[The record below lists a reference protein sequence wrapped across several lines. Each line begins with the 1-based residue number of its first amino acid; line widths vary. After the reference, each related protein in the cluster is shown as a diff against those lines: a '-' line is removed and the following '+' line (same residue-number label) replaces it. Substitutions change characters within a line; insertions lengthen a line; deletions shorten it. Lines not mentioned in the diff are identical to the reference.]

1 MYFCALS
8 GYLFCF
14 ARGGLTCAAHP
25 PPLRGGGHCCAVRGC
40 LAFAAKLGSFPRALR
55 SEGARKSSWAVFA
68 SSRAPAR
75 GAEAKLERRLQAAP
89 HCGAMQLAAQRRG
102 CAIPDKIPSQADKS
116 SIQGNIQSPAANAAL
131 SGSLSGAEREHP
143 RSFSLLQYHIS
154 FVLASLT
161 ATQDRPSPFPRDRA
175 PRRRPPR
182 RRAGRPG
189 NTG

>member
-1 MYFCALS
+1 MGDAS
-8 GYLFCF
+8 PAA
-14 ARGGLTCAAHP
+14 AR
-25 PPLRGGGHCCAVRGC
+25 R
-40 LAFAAKLGSFPRALR
+40 RALLR
-55 SEGARKSSWAVFA
+55 SAGMLGDCSHVWLVSSRPALGRGNKTRWIVTAA
-68 SSRAPAR
+68 SRAPAR
-75 GAEAKLERRLQAAP
+75 GPKAKLERRLQAAP